1 MQSKNC
7 IYIELAYR
15 TKFMNEMD
23 QIGIMDNF
31 SEILFS
37 SLMFFI
43 VEDQDQA
50 NRGDT
55 RMVCD
60 GNGNDDIF

>member
-1 MQSKNC
+1 
-7 IYIELAYR
+7 
-15 TKFMNEMD
+15 
-23 QIGIMDNF
+23 MDNF

-60 GNGNDDIF
+60 GNGNDGNNGTLREKSLKYILKKFANEDIF